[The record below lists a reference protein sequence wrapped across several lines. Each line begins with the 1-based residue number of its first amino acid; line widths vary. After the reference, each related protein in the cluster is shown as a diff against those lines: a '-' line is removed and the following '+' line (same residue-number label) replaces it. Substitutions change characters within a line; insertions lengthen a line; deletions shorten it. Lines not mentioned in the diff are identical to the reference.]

1 MFVQNKYMSNKAK
14 FLFLGLGL
22 FVVLAGCQIS
32 TERDFSRVFPDG
44 STSAES
50 SNSDIKQINPRT
62 DNRYNLTEDREKFDK
77 LRTEVP
83 DKTKTINDEKALILS
98 WMQDF
103 KKEPSDVRDKYN
115 SLVRKKRDKFNDD
128 MQKIRED
135 FAKQEKKRREDFLKD
150 LDSER
155 SDIKEKK
162 LNREKSAEL
171 YTEIENKRKEFFSKE
186 RDQREDFEGDYR
198 QKRKDFE
205 EYLKEKSD
213 EFNFELKSYTDKFND
228 LKKSQN

>member
-1 MFVQNKYMSNKAK
+1 MSNKAK

-22 FVVLAGCQIS
+22 FAGLTSCQIS
-32 TERDFSRVFPDG
+32 TERDFSRVFPDQ
-44 STSAES
+44 S
-50 SNSDIKQINPRT
+50 SNVEAPNEEIKKINPRT

-77 LRTEVP
+77 LRSEVP
-83 DKTKTINDEKALILS
+83 DKTKTTNDEKALVLS

-103 KKEPSDVRDKYN
+103 KKEPSDIRDKYN

-128 MQKIRED
+128 MQKIREE

-150 LDSER
+150 LDNARSE
-155 SDIKEKK
+155 IKEKK

-186 RDQREDFEGDYR
+186 RDQREDFETDYR

-205 EYLKEKSD
+205 DYLKEKSD
-213 EFNFELKSYTDKFND
+213 EFNFELKGYSDKFND
-228 LKKSQN
+228 LKKMQN